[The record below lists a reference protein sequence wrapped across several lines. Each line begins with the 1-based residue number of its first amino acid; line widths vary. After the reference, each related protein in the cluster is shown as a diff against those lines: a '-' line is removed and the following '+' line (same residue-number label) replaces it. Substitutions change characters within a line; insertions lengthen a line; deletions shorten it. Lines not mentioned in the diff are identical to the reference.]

1 MNLYVGNLDYD
12 TTEDELR
19 QAFSAYGQISSV
31 KIIKDRDTFRSRGF
45 GFVEIP
51 NKTQAMEAI
60 EELHGSQLGNNTI
73 TVNEARPKNNQSRS
87 GFSGKSRSW

>member
-19 QAFSAYGQISSV
+19 QTFAAYGQVSSV

-45 GFVEIP
+45 GFVEIA
-51 NKTQAMEAI
+51 NKAQAMQAI
-60 EELHGSQLGNNTI
+60 EELNGSQLGNNTI
-73 TVNEARPKNNQSRS
+73 TVNEAKPKNNQSGS
-87 GFSGKSRSW
+87 GFSRKSRPW

>member
-1 MNLYVGNLDYD
+1 MNLYIGNLDYD

-19 QAFSAYGQISSV
+19 QAFASYGQVSSV

-51 NKTQAMEAI
+51 NKAQALEAI
-60 EELHGSQLGNNTI
+60 EALNGSQIGNNTI
-73 TVNEARPKNNQSRS
+73 VVNEAKPKDNQSRS
-87 GFSGKSRSW
+87 NFSRKSRSW